1 MIRRWRAA
9 AVHLVEHRQGLAL
22 RQRAGLQ
29 QPRDRQAGEAAASEI
44 DPAKRQALYSQLQTT
59 LVKEVANGF
68 LVDMEFPT
76 LYRANV
82 KNLVRTAI
90 GLNESFDD
98 VYIEK

>member
-1 MIRRWRAA
+1 MQRLYISSNIVKGSPFAN
-9 AVHLVEHRQGLAL
+9 VQGYSNPETDK
-22 RQRAGLQ
+22 QW
-29 QPRDRQAGEAAASEI
+29 EAAASEI

-82 KNLVRTAI
+82 KNWSGRPSA
-90 GLNESFDD
+90 
-98 VYIEK
+98 

>member
-1 MIRRWRAA
+1 MFAGGA
-9 AVHLVEHRQGLAL
+9 SAVDSG
-22 RQRAGLQ
+22 
-29 QPRDRQAGEAAASEI
+29 PR
-44 DPAKRQALYSQLQTT
+44 
-59 LVKEVANGF
+59 VNEVANGF

-82 KNLVRTAI
+82 KNLVKTAI